1 MARSMFPF
9 DDTYRVTFNGSL
21 LPSQSVSGEIMP
33 VHFPD
38 TGSPK
43 FVLLDAPLIPFW
55 RKKEAPESTTSTVS
69 TDLAMSSPSTG
80 ITDIDTTSPES
91 VDAKTDQIKVS
102 PILEITNNNNNKEV
116 DKVVPEIEMKHDIV
130 VILPLRPH
138 SA

>member
-33 VHFPD
+33 VHFSD
-38 TGSPK
+38 T
-43 FVLLDAPLIPFW
+43 
-55 RKKEAPESTTSTVS
+55 EAPESTTSTVS

-102 PILEITNNNNNKEV
+102 SILEITNNNNNKEV